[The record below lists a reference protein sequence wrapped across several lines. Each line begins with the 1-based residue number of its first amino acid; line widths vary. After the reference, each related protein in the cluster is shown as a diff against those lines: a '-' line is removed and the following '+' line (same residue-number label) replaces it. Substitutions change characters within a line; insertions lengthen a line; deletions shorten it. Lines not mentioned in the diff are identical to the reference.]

1 MPDLA
6 FAGLWITITLTCYVV
21 SLWLF
26 KRTGNNVILHPIL
39 VSAALVLVVVY
50 ASKQAVV
57 DVVDSIYVLHW
68 LLGPTTVA
76 LAIPIYRQVALVK
89 QLGMRLFFPIV
100 VGGFLA
106 PFTAWGILALY
117 NSPDTLQL
125 TILTKSI
132 TTPLAMDTASLIGGI
147 PTIAAIIV
155 IITGIV
161 GAICAKLLY
170 RLCRIKE
177 DAVKGLMLGIFA
189 HGIGTSQALQIS
201 ERAGAFASL
210 ALGINGILTAGILSV
225 LFA

>member
-106 PFTAWGILALY
+106 PFTA
-117 NSPDTLQL
+117 
-125 TILTKSI
+125 
-132 TTPLAMDTASLIGGI
+132 
-147 PTIAAIIV
+147 
-155 IITGIV
+155 
-161 GAICAKLLY
+161 
-170 RLCRIKE
+170 
-177 DAVKGLMLGIFA
+177 
-189 HGIGTSQALQIS
+189 
-201 ERAGAFASL
+201 
-210 ALGINGILTAGILSV
+210 
-225 LFA
+225 